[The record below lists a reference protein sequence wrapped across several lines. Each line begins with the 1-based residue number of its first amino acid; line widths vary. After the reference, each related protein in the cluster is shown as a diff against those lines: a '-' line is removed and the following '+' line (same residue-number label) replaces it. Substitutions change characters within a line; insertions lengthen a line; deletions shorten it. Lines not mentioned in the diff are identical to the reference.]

1 MCKILLFTF
10 FLFVFIFPACPQ
22 ESQDIVSFED
32 LKFYSYFEEMAFYN
46 FTRGSEDVLMLF
58 AAIDPDVNTN
68 IYEGF
73 KKDLKRELE
82 SIDNRKFQRVGEEK
96 KISIIYDHVNAQV
109 LTHYREKILFPHIF
123 VNGTFNCLT
132 ASAYYG
138 LMMDSLGIEYDFRE
152 TYDHVHPVA
161 FPRTMQ
167 IKIETTD
174 PVAGVEYYDQK
185 LKRKFVDYLLEKKI
199 MSRDEYYSNSIE
211 ELFNRY
217 FLPESSIGL
226 LELAGLHYMND
237 ALYKYD
243 SEDYYAAFEQ
253 IKKAYYLYPSDR
265 MRMLFQFILNGA
277 MGETDFLKIEEAE
290 FLVYLSRLP
299 DDEIN
304 VEQISLGFLYLTE
317 RLLFNSSR
325 TDYYDELFRYLQKNM
340 RDGLV
345 KDEISFQYYFHRGK
359 SKIIHYKFRE
369 ALDLFLKAYEL
380 NAHNLE
386 LQSLIVTALANTFD
400 NTPAPQLVENIELY
414 AAEMP
419 VLSENGMFISLQ
431 MMSYLILIEQL
442 FDFEEIDSA
451 LMYLDKFE
459 TLFNRSPEIDIDYEL
474 VGDAYSAAAVYYFKN
489 YQKEK
494 AVDFLERGLE
504 IAPENY
510 ELRYRLKSIRNP

>member
-1 MCKILLFTF
+1 MRKVLLFTG
-10 FLFVFIFPACPQ
+10 FLFLFIVPAYPQ
-22 ESQDIVSFED
+22 EPENIVTFED

-46 FTRGSEDVLMLF
+46 FMQGSEDVLMLF

-73 KKDLKRELE
+73 KKDMVREMERL
-82 SIDNRKFQRVGEEK
+82 DNRKFQRVREEK
-96 KISIIYDHVNAQV
+96 KISIIYDHVNTQV

-138 LMMDSLGIEYDFRE
+138 FLMDSLGIEYDFRE
-152 TYDHVHPVA
+152 TYNHVYPVA

-174 PVAGVEYYDQK
+174 PIAGVEYYNQK
-185 LKRKFVDYLLEKKI
+185 LKRKFVDYLLEKKN
-199 MSRDEYYSNSIE
+199 MTRDEYYSNSIE

-217 FLPESSIGL
+217 FLPESGVGL
-226 LELAGLHYMND
+226 LELAGLQYMND
-237 ALYKYD
+237 ALYNYD
-243 SEDYYAAFEQ
+243 SEEYYTAFEQ
-253 IKKAYYLYPSDR
+253 IKKAYFLYPSDR
-265 MRMLFQFILNGA
+265 MRMLFQFILSGA
-277 MGETDFLKIEEAE
+277 LGEAEFLRIEEAE
-290 FLVYLSRLP
+290 LLVYLSRLP

-304 VEQISLGFLYLTE
+304 VDEISLGYLYLTE

-325 TDYYDELFRYLQKNM
+325 TDYYDELFRYLYNHM
-340 RDGLV
+340 RNGLV

-359 SKIIHYKFRE
+359 SKLIHYKFRE

-386 LQSLIVTALANTFD
+386 LQSLIVTSLANTFD

-459 TLFNRSPEIDIDYEL
+459 TLFKRNPEIDIDYEH

-489 YQKEK
+489 YQKHK
-494 AVDFLERGLE
+494 AVEFLERGLE

-510 ELRYRLKSIRNP
+510 ELQYRLKSVRNP